1 MKDSFEK
8 AKEIVETKKQELAV
22 PSTGLGIQGLEEEDA
37 SILPIPFVR
46 VVQGQSK
53 DTKMKDGKD
62 APEGSFFFGDTREA
76 FTKLNFCI
84 LKSKIVTTV
93 FKDPNTGAD
102 KPTAQ
107 RKILGITMDTKKVF
121 MLTISVMSFMEY
133 GRLVAEMKQN
143 KITEAWSHIITATTE
158 KRENDK
164 GKFQVV
170 MFKLGEELTKEDR
183 IEMGLAYEQFKKVFE
198 KEAVE
203 DNKETTTL
211 F

>member
-1 MKDSFEK
+1 MKDEK
-8 AKEIVETKKQELAV
+8 AIVSAKPQGLAV
-22 PSTGLGIQGLEEEDA
+22 VKGLGIQGLEEEDA

-62 APEGSFFFGDTREA
+62 APEGTFFFGDTREA
-76 FTKLNFCI
+76 FPELNFCI
-84 LKSKIVTTV
+84 LKSKVVTTV

-102 KPTAQ
+102 KPTPQ

-170 MFKLGEELTKEDR
+170 VFKLGEKLTKEDET
-183 IEMGLAYEQFKKVFE
+183 EMGLAYEQFKRVFE
-198 KEAVE
+198 KDEAVE
-203 DNKETTTL
+203 NNQEEPRP